1 MNPSAK
7 PPIQCTK
14 TVMHGMIP
22 HDLSKWSMCCYVS
35 QVSILGLLSQSDLG
49 FVENHTPHDILDST
63 AQRKKKRQREGIGGH
78 KRCFKWH
85 LCYLLFAFYID
96 KGIYKIYIW
105 RDPFFESYG
114 EFVF

>member
-14 TVMHGMIP
+14 TVTHGMIP

-63 AQRKKKRQREGIGGH
+63 AQRKKKNSRGKESVAI
-78 KRCFKWH
+78 KDVSNDIYVTY
-85 LCYLLFAFYID
+85 YLHFI
-96 KGIYKIYIW
+96 
-105 RDPFFESYG
+105 
-114 EFVF
+114 